1 MVKFFKGC
9 ITQNSLGPLWVL
21 CFFCAICLDSV
32 SRASSH
38 IQCFSYCTYEWL
50 AFSHCQENSQANR
63 KLITAFLLHLWPK
76 VQQEPYN
83 KVAFLR
89 TVGRPVKFEK
99 TIFWFCCNAL
109 LYWATLTTSII
120 TVNYFY
126 VPPHS
131 IKHLSL
137 WL

>member
-1 MVKFFKGC
+1 MIWSIFLKAILHRIYLAHYENFVSFVLFGWIAFQELLRIFNFFLIALTFG
-9 ITQNSLGPLWVL
+9 
-21 CFFCAICLDSV
+21 
-32 SRASSH
+32 
-38 IQCFSYCTYEWL
+38 
-50 AFSHCQENSQANR
+50 HCQENSQANR
-63 KLITAFLLHLWPK
+63 KLITAFSLHLWPK

-83 KVAFLR
+83 KVASLQ

-109 LYWATLTTSII
+109 FYWATLTTSII

-126 VPPHS
+126 EPPHS
-131 IKHLSL
+131 IKHVSL